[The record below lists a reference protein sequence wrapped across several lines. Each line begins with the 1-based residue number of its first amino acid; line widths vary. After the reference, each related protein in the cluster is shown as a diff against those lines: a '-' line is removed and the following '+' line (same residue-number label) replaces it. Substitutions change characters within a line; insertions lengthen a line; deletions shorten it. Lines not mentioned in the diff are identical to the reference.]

1 MCYAIRNGN
10 KYFTHES
17 NAVECMPM
25 RNSSRWEIL
34 LLRAAGA
41 TSRVD
46 VRNIVLIANR
56 ESKWNRLESEK
67 CHSFGQFGAGICGII
82 FNWTR
87 VNYAVNVRSA
97 DGALLCI
104 LQPYS
109 PQCVSPRH
117 LVDSSRLFVLVR
129 ENAHIFLVH
138 IFLAP
143 RINRIDRRKFY
154 GERARTTTQ
163 LRRKFYRRDKI
174 TKSDSH

>member
-1 MCYAIRNGN
+1 MEINILRTNRMQ
-10 KYFTHES
+10 S
-17 NAVECMPM
+17 NAC
-25 RNSSRWEIL
+25 RCEIL
-34 LLRAAGA
+34 LVGKFFYCAPPAQC
-41 TSRVD
+41 VD

-109 PQCVSPRH
+109 PQCASPRH